1 MMRVDLTNLSE
12 RTLTD
17 CLYRLAYDIEIN
29 VRPTSEPF
37 GHLALATV

>member
-37 GHLALATV
+37 GHLALAPV